1 MRTKGSLDPQRVPRS
16 DQGGGTKGESP
27 NWLVRP
33 AHKFAKSLTETSS
46 IVCEPLTYDEASW
59 AMPTITLL
67 EIRRIRSPPLG
78 IASSLEEQ

>member
-1 MRTKGSLDPQRVPRS
+1 MRTKGSLDPQRVPRT

-46 IVCEPLTYDEASW
+46 IVCEPLTYDEAINDPVHGNRW
-59 AMPTITLL
+59 REAIN
-67 EIRRIRSPPLG
+67 
-78 IASSLEEQ
+78 EELWNLDLHQT